1 MNIDRRINMY
11 KSKYLSKKTILN
23 GIKFDSIKESNR
35 YSVLK
40 TLEKSGRIKDL
51 QLQKKFRLQDGF
63 KKGNKTYRPIDY
75 ICDFYYFD
83 TKENKYIV
91 EDVKSKFTEK
101 DKVFNIKRK
110 LFEYKYKDLKISI
123 IK

>member
-1 MNIDRRINMY
+1 MY

-40 TLEKSGRIKDL
+40 MLEKSGRIKDL

-63 KKGNKTYRPIDY
+63 KKGSKIYRPIDY

>member
-1 MNIDRRINMY
+1 MY

-40 TLEKSGRIKDL
+40 MLEKSGRIKDL

-63 KKGNKTYRPIDY
+63 KKNNKTYRPIDY

-110 LFEYKYKDLKISI
+110 LFEYKYKDLKINI
-123 IK
+123 VKE